1 MEKALVSKTRRRWP
15 VAEKIR
21 IVQQSLTAGA
31 SVSLVARANDVNAN
45 QVFLWR
51 NQFHDGL
58 LHPAADASTLLP
70 VRVTRDAA
78 PIAKRTRPEAPATA
92 GSIPVELASARLR
105 IEGSVDRATLPTVLE
120 VLHS

>member
-1 MEKALVSKTRRRWP
+1 MENALVSKTRRRWP

-51 NQFHDGL
+51 NQFHNGL
-58 LHPAADASTLLP
+58 LHPTENESSLLP
-70 VRVTRDAA
+70 VRLTRNAA
-78 PIAKRTRPEAPATA
+78 PVAKRTRPEAPATA

>member
-1 MEKALVSKTRRRWP
+1 MENALDLKTRRRWP

-21 IVQQSLTAGA
+21 IVQESLIAGA

-51 NQFHDGL
+51 NQFHNGL
-58 LHPAADASTLLP
+58 LHPTEEACSLLP

-78 PIAKRTRPEAPATA
+78 PIAKRTRPEAPATT
-92 GSIPVELASARLR
+92 GSILIELASARLR
-105 IEGSVDRATLPTVLE
+105 IEGGVDRATLLTVLE

>member
-1 MEKALVSKTRRRWP
+1 MENALVSKTCRRWP

-21 IVQQSLTAGA
+21 IVQESLTAGA

-51 NQFHDGL
+51 NQFQNGL
-58 LHPAADASTLLP
+58 LHPAEDNSGLLP

-78 PIAKRTRPEAPATA
+78 PIAKRTRPEAPATT
-92 GSIPVELASARLR
+92 GSILIELTSARLR
-105 IEGSVDRATLPTVLE
+105 IEGSVDRATLLTVLE